1 MKKKRLLLAVTCLT
15 LLLGGCAFGEDVD
28 TTTIIVDK
36 KGTVVES
43 IVEDFDKDYYN
54 ADDLEGMITK
64 EIQDYNSTAGGEK
77 VKLDSFELT
86 EDGKQV
92 KVKIQYGSADD
103 YKQMNERE
111 LFCGTVS
118 DAYNAGYE
126 FVSMTDQET
135 GAAVSQGEV
144 LELGNKKIVISEEAL
159 DIRVSGKITHVSEG
173 ITVKDHKTAVLPD
186 DGEKLS
192 YVIYE

>member
-1 MKKKRLLLAVTCLT
+1 MKKKRLLLAVTCFT
-15 LLLGGCAFGEDVD
+15 LLLGGCAFSEDVD

-36 KGTVVES
+36 KGMVVES

-54 ADDLEGMITK
+54 AGDLEGMITR
-64 EIQDYNSTAGGEK
+64 EIQDYNGAAGGEK
-77 VKLDSFELT
+77 VKLDSFEQT

-92 KVKIQYGSADD
+92 KVEIQYGSAED

-111 LFCGTVS
+111 LFWGTVS
-118 DAYNAGYE
+118 DAYDAGYD

-144 LELGNKKIVISEEAL
+144 LELGHKKIVISEEAL

-173 ITVKDHKTAVLPD
+173 VSLKDNKTATLPD

>member
-1 MKKKRLLLAVTCLT
+1 MKNKRLLLAVTCLT
-15 LLLGGCAFGEDVD
+15 LLLCGCAFSKDVD
-28 TTTIIVDK
+28 TTTIIIDK
-36 KGTVVES
+36 KGMVVES
-43 IVEDFDKDYYN
+43 IVEDFDKDYYH
-54 ADDLEGMITK
+54 ADDLESMITR
-64 EIQDYNSTAGGEK
+64 EIQEYNSTAGGEK
-77 VKLDSFELT
+77 VKLDSFEQT

-92 KVKIQYGSADD
+92 KVEIQYGSADD

-135 GAAVSQGEV
+135 GAAVSKEGV
-144 LELGNKKIVISEEAL
+144 LELGSKKIVISEEAL

-173 ITVKDHKTAVLPD
+173 VTVKDNKTATLPD
-186 DGEKLS
+186 DGESLS

>member
-36 KGTVVES
+36 KGMVVES
-43 IVEDFDKDYYN
+43 IVEDFDKDYYH
-54 ADDLEGMITK
+54 AGDLEEMITK
-64 EIQDYNSTAGGEK
+64 EIQDYNSAAGGEK
-77 VKLDSFELT
+77 VKLDSFEQT

-92 KVKIQYGSADD
+92 KVEIQYGSADA

-118 DAYNAGYE
+118 EAYEAGYE
-126 FVSMTDQET
+126 FVPMTDQET
-135 GAAVSQGEV
+135 GAAVSEGEV
-144 LELGNKKIVISEEAL
+144 LELGDKKIVISEETL

-173 ITVKDHKTAVLPD
+173 VSLKDHKTATLPD

-192 YVIYE
+192 YIIYE